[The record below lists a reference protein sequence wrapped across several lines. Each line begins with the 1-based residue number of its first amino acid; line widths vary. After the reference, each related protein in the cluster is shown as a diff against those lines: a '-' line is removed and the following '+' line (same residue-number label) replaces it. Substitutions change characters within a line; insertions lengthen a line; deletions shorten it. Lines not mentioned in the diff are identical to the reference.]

1 MKAKIKKALTD
12 KDFSELIKG
21 SGISFFLRFGGLAV
35 GYLLTL
41 VIANLF
47 GAKGLGDYVLAI
59 TVLRLFTLLAKA
71 GLDTTSIRFIASFA
85 TKDKWTSIFI
95 FRKQVVT
102 ILSFT
107 SIIASLLM
115 YFLAIPIADLI
126 NANPHF
132 IQLNAFFVLPMVF
145 FMLHYQS
152 LRGLKRIAEFSF
164 FYRVSQ
170 ALISVIVI
178 IILYQ
183 CIPFVYEIPP
193 LSVILPNGYS
203 VGLDTTESVPIY
215 AYLVSVLIVSFLSFL
230 SFRYWLKNRSDGKES
245 AEKEIMSYSTL
256 LKISIPL
263 MFAQSVQFI
272 MAWTDKLMLG
282 AIDTSSVILQ
292 NSEDAGI
299 ILTNSQSV
307 GVYHTAFKLSMFAAI
322 ALMSINSIASPKFA
336 EMFGKNDMEGLK
348 KVVHQSTKLIFWTS
362 VPLVTIFFIF
372 PEFFL
377 GLFGEEFKIGVTAFI
392 LLSCGRL
399 ISSFSGSVGNILQM
413 TGNQNIYALVLFFG
427 AILNIV
433 LNLILIPEYGIN
445 GAAIASMSSLI
456 VWNLSMV
463 LVVKKKFGFYTFYIP
478 FIKR

>member
-1 MKAKIKKALTD
+1 MKSKIKKALTD

-85 TKDKWTSIFI
+85 SKDKWTSISSL
-95 FRKQVVT
+95 RKQVIT

-107 SIIASLLM
+107 SVFASVLM

-126 NANPHF
+126 NAKAEY
-132 IQLNAFFVLPMVF
+132 IELNAFFVLPMAF

-164 FYRVSQ
+164 FYRMSQ
-170 ALISVIVI
+170 ALFSVISIVI
-178 IILYQ
+178 IYQ
-183 CIPFVYEIPP
+183 FTQDSE
-193 LSVILPNGYS
+193 
-203 VGLDTTESVPIY
+203 VPVY
-215 AYLVSVLIVSFLSFL
+215 AYLVSVIIVSFLSFL
-230 SFRYWLKNRSDGKES
+230 SFRYWLKNRSDGRKS

-282 AIDTSSVILQ
+282 AMTTP
-292 NSEDAGI
+292 EDVGI
-299 ILTNSQSV
+299 
-307 GVYHTAFKLSMFAAI
+307 YHTAFKLSMFAAV
-322 ALMSINSIASPKFA
+322 ALMSINSISAPKFA
-336 EMFGKNDMEGLK
+336 EMFGKDDMEGLK
-348 KVVHQSTKLIFWTS
+348 KVVHQSTKMIFWTS
-362 VPLVTIFFIF
+362 IPLVTIFFIF

-392 LLSCGRL
+392 FLSCGRL
-399 ISSFSGSVGNILQM
+399 VSSFSGSVGNILQM
-413 TGNQNIYALVLFFG
+413 TGNQNIYALILFFG

-433 LNLILIPEYGIN
+433 LNLILIPKYGIN

-463 LVVKKKFGFYTFYIP
+463 FVVKKKFGFYTFYIP